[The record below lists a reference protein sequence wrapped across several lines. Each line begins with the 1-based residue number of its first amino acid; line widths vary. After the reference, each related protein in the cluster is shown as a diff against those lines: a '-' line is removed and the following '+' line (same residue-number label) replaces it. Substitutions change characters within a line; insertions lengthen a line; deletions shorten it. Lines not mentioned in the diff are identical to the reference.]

1 MSNWRSILFSSL
13 ERSIKVSVFMDH
25 MLAMVFIL
33 EVTGSGKGRTAFCQA
48 PPGDKTVKIKP
59 VLDYSMYPLTSLG
72 GMLLALVQSEIAS
85 YPNKHVALQYFETVA
100 RYTDFFKV
108 RKECILPTLEA
119 LIDPRWVFLFI

>member
-1 MSNWRSILFSSL
+1 
-13 ERSIKVSVFMDH
+13 MDH
-25 MLAMVFIL
+25 MLAMVLIL
-33 EVTGSGKGRTAFCQA
+33 EVTGSGKGRTAFCQV

-119 LIDPRWVFLFI
+119 MIDPRWVFLFI

>member
-1 MSNWRSILFSSL
+1 
-13 ERSIKVSVFMDH
+13 
-25 MLAMVFIL
+25 MVLIL

-72 GMLLALVQSEIAS
+72 GMLLALVQSGIAS

-119 LIDPRWVFLFI
+119 MIDPRWVFLFI